1 MACILEVVQPTAE
14 LIVQIQIQGACSY
27 SETSKGKS
35 QDPTDE
41 GLAFQLQKEQLEAIS
56 HTLKDR
62 RMVMSFAAAVQADG
76 RILAESQ
83 AEEESASKDRII
95 ARQWMEGA
103 YLVLPDGIEP
113 ETAALDDETLAKL
126 QILYVSGLEGYYS
139 MEDGDAT
146 GTETEY
152 AETSAWAA
160 RDPVN

>member
-1 MACILEVVQPTAE
+1 MACILE
-14 LIVQIQIQGACSY
+14 IQIQGACSY

-83 AEEESASKDRII
+83 AEEEL
-95 ARQWMEGA
+95 E
-103 YLVLPDGIEP
+103 PDGDREVVQLVMKISG
-113 ETAALDDETLAKL
+113 
-126 QILYVSGLEGYYS
+126 ILIGLSRAFMGPS
-139 MEDGDAT
+139 RF
-146 GTETEY
+146 
-152 AETSAWAA
+152 SS
-160 RDPVN
+160 